1 MAYEVL
7 HIFSLNFF
15 VTSNLEMAFK
25 IILNIQHL
33 VLEIYH
39 NIYKHTEIRL
49 KNPILWYFTL
59 NSLNNG
65 FLLINFMWN
74 ELPRFF
80 FFFGIEPMSSSM
92 FYVCYTAFFLVLLMM
107 YYFGHHK
114 IN

>member
-1 MAYEVL
+1 
-7 HIFSLNFF
+7 
-15 VTSNLEMAFK
+15 MAFK

-80 FFFGIEPMSSSM
+80 FFFGIGPMSSSM